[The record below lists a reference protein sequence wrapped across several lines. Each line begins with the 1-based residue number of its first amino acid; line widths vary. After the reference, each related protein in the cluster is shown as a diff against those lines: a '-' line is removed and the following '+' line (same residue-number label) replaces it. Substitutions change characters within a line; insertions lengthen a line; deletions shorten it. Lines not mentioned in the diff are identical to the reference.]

1 MFFYLAKI
9 FWFFIQPSG
18 LLLVLV
24 IGATVLA
31 WSGRY
36 RACRWLLVAIA
47 TLVLVGGLLPMSNWL
62 MLPLEGRFPRATL
75 GREVGGI
82 IVLGGA
88 EEARVWRGR
97 RVHALNEAAERFTE
111 GVALARRF
119 PKAKVAFTGAASEI
133 LSGSNDAADAAR
145 EVFLDLGL
153 PDPDRVVFETKARD
167 TWENAV
173 NLKADL
179 QPRSE
184 ELWLLVTSAWHMPR
198 AIGAFRQAGFA
209 VEPWPVD
216 YRTAGMWDAVRPFD
230 APADGLKRLD
240 TAMREWI
247 GLVSY
252 RLTGRSDTLFPA
264 PR

>member
-1 MFFYLAKI
+1 LAKI

-24 IGATVLA
+24 IAAAVSV

-47 TLVLVGGLLPMSNWL
+47 ALVMVGGLLPMSNWL
-62 MLPLEGRFPRATL
+62 MLPLEERFARPTLAGRD
-75 GREVGGI
+75 VSGI

-97 RVHALNEAAERFTE
+97 KVHALNEAAERFTE

-119 PKAKVAFTGAASEI
+119 PKAKVAFTGAAIEV
-133 LSGSNDAADAAR
+133 LSISDDAANATR
-145 EVFLDLGL
+145 ELFIDLGL
-153 PDPDRVVFETKARD
+153 ADPDRVVFETKARD
-167 TWENAV
+167 TWENAA
-173 NLKADL
+173 NLKAVL
-179 QPRSE
+179 QPRTE

-198 AIGAFRQAGFA
+198 AIGAFRKAGFL

-216 YRTAGMWDAVRPFD
+216 YRTAGMWDAVRLFD

-252 RLTGRSDTLFPA
+252 RVTDRSDALFPA